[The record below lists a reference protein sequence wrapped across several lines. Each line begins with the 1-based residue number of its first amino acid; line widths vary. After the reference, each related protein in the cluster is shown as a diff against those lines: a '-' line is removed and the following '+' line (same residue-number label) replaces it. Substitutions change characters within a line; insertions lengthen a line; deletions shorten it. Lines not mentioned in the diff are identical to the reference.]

1 MGDGG
6 VQIFDGVILFSLY
19 APLPHLLPSSTA
31 PRRPGGLLLSLPSSP
46 LSTLSSSLFLKPS
59 PYFFASL
66 PPPPPLPFP
75 SFYLRLG
82 LSM

>member
-6 VQIFDGVILFSLY
+6 VQIFDGVILFSQY
-19 APLPHLLPSSTA
+19 APLPRLLSSSIA
-31 PRRPGGLLLSLPSSP
+31 PRSSGGLLLSLPPSP
-46 LSTLSSSLFLKPS
+46 LSTLSSSLFLNPS
-59 PYFFASL
+59 PYSFASL
-66 PPPPPLPFP
+66 PPPLPLPFP